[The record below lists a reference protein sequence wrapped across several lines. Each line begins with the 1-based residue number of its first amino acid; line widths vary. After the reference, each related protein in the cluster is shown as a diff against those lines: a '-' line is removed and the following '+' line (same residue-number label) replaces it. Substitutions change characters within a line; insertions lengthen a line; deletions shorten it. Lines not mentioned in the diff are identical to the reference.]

1 MCRWGSTSAPGTGTR
16 NHAATTIREQ
26 REERE
31 QRDSSGKGG
40 AGGAEDGGGDEGTE
54 ADARRW
60 KPTRQAQARVV
71 PLRERD
77 GRSGGDD
84 ISWA

>member
-1 MCRWGSTSAPGTGTR
+1 MCGWGSTSAPGTGTR

-40 AGGAEDGGGDEGTE
+40 AAGQRSAEAAKALG

-60 KPTRQAQARVV
+60 KPTRQAQARAV